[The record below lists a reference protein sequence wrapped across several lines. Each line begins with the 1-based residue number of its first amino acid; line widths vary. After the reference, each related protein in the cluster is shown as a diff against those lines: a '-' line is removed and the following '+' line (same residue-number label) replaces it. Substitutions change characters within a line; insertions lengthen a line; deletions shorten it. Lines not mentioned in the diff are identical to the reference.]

1 LYVCDSILKTLLMKI
16 SADKQFQKINIE
28 QVKTILKNQVPEKFD
43 KMIISENQEF
53 KRADYSFSKMKF
65 QKVEREIQFVKFPL
79 YDAIADNFKEIEGG
93 EKLFGQK
100 SVLKND
106 NILKILN
113 QKFKINASKLG
124 KIHIENPLKFPFD
137 EINNEINP
145 IQRKY
150 FFPDLTYKENCSK
163 CKANKYVGCPDSE
176 CKGRHDYTCP
186 SCNGNKKVDC
196 KPCKCSGFIK
206 CNQCR
211 GSGECKCSKCSGK
224 GEIKC
229 GSGFF
234 DSGCNGSGTITVNGK
249 QQRCKKC
256 SGRGIYPCSDCRN
269 GIVNCSKCAAKG
281 ELRCDNCNGRGEI
294 NCDYC
299 NAQGNIICK
308 TCYGDKDRYGMIDC
322 PTCDTM
328 GLLAQLVY
336 VETTVS
342 NDSIDKLIFEGDT
355 INVLESDIKKHI
367 LTDAPYLEIYKR
379 LNAVKTENY
388 DEYSLKFATNF
399 ESDLKL
405 NKAIFPLVVKEQM
418 SYQIIPCI
426 EITYKHII
434 TNQEH
439 NLTIID
445 IWSNPEVIFQS
456 NAEELKQNIGN
467 ATKAVGGFF
476 GKLFKTNNF
485 KTKEDKRNEI
495 ILLIYLAK
503 ADGKIEEQEKLFLSE
518 MIGHLNEFT
527 NTEKQLLFDLMNA
540 SVLPELTV
548 KETAF
553 SSKERANEVLEKL
566 NQLAV
571 SDGEI
576 EATEKLLIDKIT
588 QLIKS

>member
-1 LYVCDSILKTLLMKI
+1 MKI
-16 SADKQFQKINIE
+16 SADKQLEAITTEQIKNIIKKI
-28 QVKTILKNQVPEKFD
+28 VPDQFD

-79 YDAIADNFKEIEGG
+79 YDAVTDNFKEIEGG

-100 SVLKND
+100 AVLKND

-113 QKFKINASKLG
+113 QKFKINGSKLD

-150 FFPDLTYKENCSK
+150 FFPDLTYKENCSN

-206 CNQCR
+206 CDQCR
-211 GSGECKCSKCSGK
+211 GSGECKCSKCGGK

-234 DSGCNGSGTITVNGK
+234 DSGCNGTGMVTVNGK

-256 SGRGIYPCSDCRN
+256 SGRGIYPCSDCRQ

-281 ELRCDNCNGRGEI
+281 ELRCENCNGRGEI

-299 NAQGNIICK
+299 RAQGNIICK
-308 TCYGDKDRYGMIDC
+308 TCYGDKERYGMVDC
-322 PTCDTM
+322 PTCNTM
-328 GLLAQLVY
+328 GFLGQIVY
-336 VETTVS
+336 VSTTVS
-342 NDSIDKLIFEGDT
+342 NDSIDKLTFEGET
-355 INVLESDIKKHI
+355 ITVLESDIKKHI
-367 LTDAPYLEIYKR
+367 ITDAPYLEIYRR

-405 NKAIFPLVVKEQM
+405 NKDIFPAVVKEQM

-434 TNQEH
+434 TNEEH
-439 NLTIID
+439 KLTIID
-445 IWSNPEVIFQS
+445 IWSNPEVVFQS
-456 NAEELKQNIGN
+456 DAEELKQNIGN

-503 ADGKIEEQEKLFLSE
+503 VDGKIEEQEKIFLSD
-518 MIGHLNEFT
+518 MIGNLNEFT

-540 SVLPELTV
+540 SVLPELTI
-548 KETAF
+548 KETTF
-553 SSKERANEVLEKL
+553 SSKERANEVIEKL
-566 NQLAV
+566 NQLAL

-576 EATEKLLIDKIT
+576 EESERVLSKKII
-588 QLIKS
+588 QLINN

>member
-1 LYVCDSILKTLLMKI
+1 MKI
-16 SADKQFQKINIE
+16 SADKQFQKITIE
-28 QVKTILKNQVPEKFD
+28 QIKTILKNQVPDQFD

-79 YDAIADNFKEIEGG
+79 YDAVTDNFKEIEGG
-93 EKLFGQK
+93 EKLLGQK
-100 SVLKND
+100 AVLKND
-106 NILKILN
+106 NLLKILN
-113 QKFKINASKLG
+113 QKFKINGSKLD

-150 FFPDLTYKENCSK
+150 FFPDLSYKESCPT
-163 CKANKYVGCPDSE
+163 CITNKYVGCPDSE

-186 SCNGNKKVDC
+186 SCNGSKKVDC

-206 CNQCR
+206 CDQCR
-211 GSGECKCSKCSGK
+211 GSGECKCSKCGGK

-234 DSGCNGSGTITVNGK
+234 DSGCNGTGMVTVNGK

-256 SGRGIYPCSDCRN
+256 SGRGIYPCSDCRQ

-281 ELRCDNCNGRGEI
+281 ELRCENCNGRGEI

-299 NAQGNIICK
+299 RAQGTIICK
-308 TCYGDKDRYGMIDC
+308 TCYGDKDRYGMVDC
-322 PTCDTM
+322 PTCNTM
-328 GLLAQLVY
+328 GLMAQLVY

-342 NDSIDKLIFEGDT
+342 NDSIDKLTFEGET
-355 INVLESDIKKHI
+355 ISVVESDIKKHI
-367 LTDAPYLEIYKR
+367 ITDAPYLEIYKR

-405 NKAIFPLVVKEQM
+405 NKTIFPLVVKEQM
-418 SYQIIPCI
+418 SYQIIPCV
-426 EITYKHII
+426 EIAYKHII
-434 TNQEH
+434 TNEEH

-456 NAEELKQNIGN
+456 DAEELKQNIGN

-503 ADGKIEEQEKLFLSE
+503 VDGKMEEQEKIFLSE
-518 MIGHLNEFT
+518 MIGNLNEFT

-553 SSKERANEVLEKL
+553 SSKERANEVMDKL
-566 NQLAV
+566 NQLAA

-576 EATEKLLIDKIT
+576 EATEKILIDKIM

>member
-1 LYVCDSILKTLLMKI
+1 MKI
-16 SADKQFQKINIE
+16 SADKQLEAITTEQIKNIIKKI
-28 QVKTILKNQVPEKFD
+28 VPDQFD

-53 KRADYSFSKMKF
+53 KRADYCFSKMKF

-79 YDAIADNFKEIEGG
+79 YDAVTDNFKEIEGG
-93 EKLFGQK
+93 EKLLGQK
-100 SVLKND
+100 AVLKND

-113 QKFKINASKLG
+113 QKFKINASKLD

-150 FFPDLTYKENCSK
+150 FFPDLTYKESCPT
-163 CKANKYVGCPDSE
+163 CKTNKYVGCPDSE

-186 SCNGNKKVDC
+186 TCNGNKKVDC

-206 CNQCR
+206 CDQCR

-234 DSGCNGSGTITVNGK
+234 ESGCNGTGMVTVNGK

-256 SGRGIYPCSDCRN
+256 SGRGIYPCSDCRQ

-281 ELRCDNCNGRGEI
+281 ELRCENCNGRGEI

-299 NAQGNIICK
+299 RAQGNIICK
-308 TCYGDKDRYGMIDC
+308 TCYGDKDRYGMVDC
-322 PTCDTM
+322 PTCNTM
-328 GLLAQLVY
+328 GFLGQIVY
-336 VETTVS
+336 VSTTVS
-342 NDSIDKLIFEGDT
+342 NDSIDKLTFEGEAIT
-355 INVLESDIKKHI
+355 VLESDIKKHI
-367 LTDAPYLEIYKR
+367 ITDAPYLEIYKR

-405 NKAIFPLVVKEQM
+405 NKDIFPAVVKEQM

-426 EITYKHII
+426 EIAYKHII
-434 TNQEH
+434 TNEEH
-439 NLTIID
+439 HLTIID
-445 IWSNPEVIFQS
+445 IWSNPEVVFQS
-456 NAEELKQNIGN
+456 DAEELKQNIGN

-503 ADGKIEEQEKLFLSE
+503 VDGKIEEAEKLFLSD
-518 MIGHLNEFT
+518 MIGNLNEFT
-527 NTEKQLLFDLMNA
+527 NTEKHLLFDLMNA

-553 SSKERANEVLEKL
+553 SSKERANEVMDKL
-566 NQLAV
+566 NQLAA

-576 EATEKLLIDKIT
+576 EATEKILIDKIT

>member
-1 LYVCDSILKTLLMKI
+1 MKI
-16 SADKQFQKINIE
+16 SADKQFQKITIE
-28 QVKTILKNQVPEKFD
+28 QIKTILKNQVPDKFD

-53 KRADYSFSKMKF
+53 KRADYSFSKMSF

-79 YDAIADNFKEIEGG
+79 YDAVTDNFKEIEGG

-100 SVLKND
+100 AVLKND

-113 QKFKINASKLG
+113 QKFKINGSKLD

-150 FFPDLTYKENCSK
+150 FFPDLTYKENCSN

-176 CKGRHDYTCP
+176 CQGRHDYTCP

-206 CNQCR
+206 CDQCR
-211 GSGECKCSKCSGK
+211 GSGECKCSKCGGK

-234 DSGCNGSGTITVNGK
+234 DSGCNGTGMVTVNGK

-256 SGRGIYPCSDCRN
+256 SGRGIYPCSDCRQ

-281 ELRCDNCNGRGEI
+281 ELRCENCNGRGEI

-299 NAQGNIICK
+299 RAQGNIICK
-308 TCYGDKDRYGMIDC
+308 TCYGDKERYGTVDC
-322 PTCDTM
+322 PTCNTM
-328 GLLAQLVY
+328 GLIAQLVY
-336 VETTVS
+336 VDTTVS
-342 NDSIDKLIFEGDT
+342 NDSIDKLTFEGET
-355 INVLESDIKKHI
+355 ITVLESDIKKHI
-367 LTDAPYLEIYKR
+367 ITDAPYLEIYKR

-405 NKAIFPLVVKEQM
+405 NKAIFPVVVKEQM
-418 SYQIIPCI
+418 SYQIIPCV

-434 TNQEH
+434 TNEEH

-445 IWSNPEVIFQS
+445 IWSNPEVVFQS
-456 NAEELKQNIGN
+456 DAEELKQNIGN

-503 ADGKIEEQEKLFLSE
+503 VDGKIDEAEKLFLSD
-518 MIGHLNEFT
+518 MIGNLNEFT
-527 NTEKQLLFDLMNA
+527 NTEKHLLFDLMNA

-553 SSKERANEVLEKL
+553 SSKERANEVMDNL
-566 NQLAV
+566 NQLAA

-576 EATEKLLIDKIT
+576 EATEKILIDKIT

>member
-1 LYVCDSILKTLLMKI
+1 MKI
-16 SADKQFQKINIE
+16 SADKQLQKITIE
-28 QVKTILKNQVPEKFD
+28 QIKTILKNQVPGQFD

-79 YDAIADNFKEIEGG
+79 YDAVTDNFKEIEGG
-93 EKLFGQK
+93 EKLLGQK
-100 SVLKND
+100 AVLKND

-113 QKFKINASKLG
+113 QKFKINGSKLD

-150 FFPDLTYKENCSK
+150 FFPDLTYKENCSN

-206 CNQCR
+206 CDQCR
-211 GSGECKCSKCSGK
+211 GSGECKCSKCGGK

-234 DSGCNGSGTITVNGK
+234 ESGCNGTGMVTVNGK

-256 SGRGIYPCSDCRN
+256 SGRGIYPCSDCRQ
-269 GIVNCSKCAAKG
+269 GIVNCSKCTAKG
-281 ELRCDNCNGRGEI
+281 ELRCENCNGRGEI

-299 NAQGNIICK
+299 RAQGNIICK
-308 TCYGDKDRYGMIDC
+308 TCYGDKERYGMVDC
-322 PTCDTM
+322 PTCNTM
-328 GLLAQLVY
+328 GLIAQLVY
-336 VETTVS
+336 VDTTVS
-342 NDSIDKLIFEGDT
+342 NDSIDKLTFEGET
-355 INVLESDIKKHI
+355 ITVLESDIKKHI
-367 LTDAPYLEIYKR
+367 ITDAPYLEVFKR

-399 ESDLKL
+399 ETNLKL
-405 NKAIFPLVVKEQM
+405 NKDIFPAVVKEQM

-426 EITYKHII
+426 EIAYKHII
-434 TNQEH
+434 TNEEH
-439 NLTIID
+439 HLTIID
-445 IWSNPEVIFQS
+445 IWSNPEVVFQS
-456 NAEELKQNIGN
+456 DAEELKQNIGN

-503 ADGKIEEQEKLFLSE
+503 VDGKIEEAEKLFLSD
-518 MIGHLNEFT
+518 MIGNLNEFT
-527 NTEKQLLFDLMNA
+527 NTEKQLLFDLMNT

-548 KETAF
+548 KETTF
-553 SSKERANEVLEKL
+553 SSKERANEVMDKL
-566 NQLAV
+566 NQLAA

-576 EATEKLLIDKIT
+576 EATEKILIDKIT

>member
-1 LYVCDSILKTLLMKI
+1 MKI
-16 SADKQFQKINIE
+16 SADKQLEAITTEQIKNIIKKI
-28 QVKTILKNQVPEKFD
+28 VPDQFD

-79 YDAIADNFKEIEGG
+79 YDAVTDNFKEIEGG

-100 SVLKND
+100 AVLKND

-113 QKFKINASKLG
+113 QKFKINGSKLD

-150 FFPDLTYKENCSK
+150 FFPDLTYKENCSN

-206 CNQCR
+206 CDQCR
-211 GSGECKCSKCSGK
+211 GSGECKCSKCGGK

-234 DSGCNGSGTITVNGK
+234 DSGCNGTGMVTVNGK

-256 SGRGIYPCSDCRN
+256 SGRGIYPCSDCRQ

-281 ELRCDNCNGRGEI
+281 ELRCENCNGRGEI

-299 NAQGNIICK
+299 RAQGNIICK
-308 TCYGDKDRYGMIDC
+308 TCYGDKERYGMVDC
-322 PTCDTM
+322 PTCNTM
-328 GLLAQLVY
+328 GFLGQIVY
-336 VETTVS
+336 VSTTVS
-342 NDSIDKLIFEGDT
+342 NDSIDKLTFEGET
-355 INVLESDIKKHI
+355 ITVLESDIKKHI
-367 LTDAPYLEIYKR
+367 ITDAPYLEIYKR

-405 NKAIFPLVVKEQM
+405 NKDIFPAVVKEQM

-434 TNQEH
+434 TNEEH
-439 NLTIID
+439 KLTIID
-445 IWSNPEVIFQS
+445 IWSNPEVVFQS
-456 NAEELKQNIGN
+456 DAEELKQNIGN

-503 ADGKIEEQEKLFLSE
+503 VDGKIEEQEKIFLSD
-518 MIGHLNEFT
+518 MIGNLNEFT

-540 SVLPELTV
+540 SVLPELTI
-548 KETAF
+548 KETTF
-553 SSKERANEVLEKL
+553 SSKERANEVIEKL
-566 NQLAV
+566 NQLAL

-576 EATEKLLIDKIT
+576 EESERVLSKKII
-588 QLIKS
+588 QLINN

>member
-1 LYVCDSILKTLLMKI
+1 
-16 SADKQFQKINIE
+16 
-28 QVKTILKNQVPEKFD
+28 
-43 KMIISENQEF
+43 
-53 KRADYSFSKMKF
+53 
-65 QKVEREIQFVKFPL
+65 
-79 YDAIADNFKEIEGG
+79 
-93 EKLFGQK
+93 
-100 SVLKND
+100 
-106 NILKILN
+106 
-113 QKFKINASKLG
+113 
-124 KIHIENPLKFPFD
+124 
-137 EINNEINP
+137 
-145 IQRKY
+145 
-150 FFPDLTYKENCSK
+150 
-163 CKANKYVGCPDSE
+163 
-176 CKGRHDYTCP
+176 
-186 SCNGNKKVDC
+186 
-196 KPCKCSGFIK
+196 
-206 CNQCR
+206 QCR
-211 GSGECKCSKCSGK
+211 GSGECKCSKCGGK

-234 DSGCNGSGTITVNGK
+234 DSGCNGTGMVTVNGK

-256 SGRGIYPCSDCRN
+256 SGRGIYPCSDCRQ

-281 ELRCDNCNGRGEI
+281 ELRCENCNGRGEI

-299 NAQGNIICK
+299 RAQGTIICK
-308 TCYGDKDRYGMIDC
+308 TCYGDKDRYGMVDC
-322 PTCDTM
+322 PTCNTM
-328 GLLAQLVY
+328 GLMAQLVY

-342 NDSIDKLIFEGDT
+342 NDSIDKLTFEGEP
-355 INVLESDIKKHI
+355 ISVVESDIKKHI
-367 LTDAPYLEIYKR
+367 ITDAPYLEIYKR

-405 NKAIFPLVVKEQM
+405 NKTIFPLVVKEQM
-418 SYQIIPCI
+418 SYQIIPCV
-426 EITYKHII
+426 EIAYKHII
-434 TNQEH
+434 TNEEH

-456 NAEELKQNIGN
+456 DAEELKQNIGN

-503 ADGKIEEQEKLFLSE
+503 VDGKMEEQEKIFLSE
-518 MIGHLNEFT
+518 MIGNLNEFT

-553 SSKERANEVLEKL
+553 SSKERANEVMDKL
-566 NQLAV
+566 NQLAA

-576 EATEKLLIDKIT
+576 EATEKILIDKIM